1 MSALKPT
8 EFTARIVWLGVVSR
22 DEDESLI
29 RSAARDQVFAGFAGV
44 AGEAHAGRTRPA
56 CVRVKTMHPEGTEIA
71 NVRQFSIL
79 SAEEM
84 AGIAAEIGLERLAPE
99 WLGATMVVE
108 GIPDFTHLPP
118 SARLQT
124 AAGTTLVID
133 MHNRPCHFPGKE
145 IEKDR
150 PGHGKPFMRA
160 AEGRR
165 GVTAWVER
173 EGPLAVGDSLRLHV
187 PDQRAWAHI
196 EAARNG

>member
-1 MSALKPT
+1 MSALKST
-8 EFTARIVWLGVVSR
+8 DITGRIAWLGLVSR
-22 DEDESLI
+22 DGDEGQI
-29 RSAARDQVFAGFAGV
+29 RSAPREEVYASFAGV
-44 AGEAHAGRTRPA
+44 EGEAHGGLTRPS

-84 AGIAAEIGLERLAPE
+84 AEIAAEIGLERLEPE
-99 WLGATMVVE
+99 WLGASIVVE

-124 AAGTTLVID
+124 EAGTTLVID
-133 MHNRPCHFPGKE
+133 MHNRPCHFPGME

-173 EGPLAVGDSLRLHV
+173 EGPLAVGDSLRLHI
-187 PDQRAWAHI
+187 PDQRAWAHLD
-196 EAARNG
+196 AARAS